1 MTESITRQEDTQGT
15 LLQAE
20 GRASAKVLRWVSL
33 GCMRKRG
40 KARVVGEEDTGPE
53 QKAMKPGMA
62 GG

>member
-1 MTESITRQEDTQGT
+1 M
-15 LLQAE
+15 LQAE